1 MQPGYREKII
11 MHAFYPKKQ
20 RFANSNVL
28 RTVLFYAS
36 LFELAEKGILVT
48 EDTRFWCR
56 ESETGDP
63 VLDRIISFMV
73 PLSGKKLSRLQLL
86 VPRRAGEIYKKQM
99 ELMTENH
106 YLLKEEILLI
116 AWKVGS
122 SYKVRKYDLLKPGI
136 TKMERALVY
145 GRFPDRE
152 TWLTALLAIEA
163 NLMNNLFQTKE
174 YRERAKKRYKELLGS
189 EFHREDNT
197 IYQLHKSLKKTLD
210 TQKAVRAVTRT

>member
-20 RFANSNVL
+20 RFANPNVL
-28 RTVLFYAS
+28 KSVLFYAC
-36 LFELAEKGILVT
+36 LFELAEKGILGT
-48 EDTRFWCR
+48 EGIRLWCR

-63 VLDRIISFMV
+63 VLDRIISLLI

-106 YLLKEEILLI
+106 YLLREEIVFI
-116 AWKVGS
+116 SWKVGNR
-122 SYKVRKYDLLKPGI
+122 YRVRKYDLLKPGI

-145 GRFPDRE
+145 GRVPDRE
-152 TWLTALLAIEA
+152 TWLTALLAGEA
-163 NLMNNLFQTKE
+163 NLMDNIFPTRE

-189 EFHREDNT
+189 EFHREDKT
-197 IYQLHKSLKKTLD
+197 IFQLRKSLKKTLD
-210 TQKAVRAVTRT
+210 TQKALRAITRT